1 MLVKD
6 LMNIKVLLVS
16 RKGIPSLYRTLPTKF
31 DEFLKSREIYSNE
44 IHILEPRHD
53 HQYPAWDLGRPYVI
67 FKTGLFPEKGYS
79 LHGRA
84 QTLCNDM
91 RKFFAEQDTPVMEL
105 CFQTSYEV
113 CGE

>member
-6 LMNIKVLLVS
+6 LMNIKVLLVT

-44 IHILEPRHD
+44 IQILEPRHD

-79 LHGRA
+79 LHN
-84 QTLCNDM
+84 QTHALYCDI
-91 RKFFAEQDTPVMEL
+91 RKFFEKQDTPVMEF
-105 CFQTSYEV
+105 CIQKSYEV